1 MSDDTK
7 PTRIP
12 LQDADLAT
20 LKHFAEAFLGI
31 EIKPGTNAAQVRG
44 MIGKAAPELKDVPP
58 LPAPPAPIV
67 QVAPAPIAQP
77 VPQAVGE
84 GEDPIA
90 RPAAVSLPA
99 STELLHPSMDPKVTI
114 MVAATADKSRPK
126 DVTVGVNGDIFRIQR
141 GQKVD
146 VPYRVY
152 LALEDAKEKAP
163 VPDPSGATNPF
174 TGEPIMV
181 WEEVHS
187 YPFSVYKEPSPEE
200 VAAWHQRTGGGF
212 GFKAAA

>member
-1 MSDDTK
+1 MSEDTK

-12 LQDADLAT
+12 VQDADLAT
-20 LKHFAEAFLGI
+20 LKHFAESFLGI

-67 QVAPAPIAQP
+67 QAIMPRPVQQP
-77 VPQAVGE
+77 VGE

-99 STELLHPSMDPKVTI
+99 SEELLHSSHDPKVEI
-114 MVAATADKSRPK
+114 MIAATNDKARPK

-141 GQKVD
+141 GKRVE

-152 LALEDAKEKAP
+152 LALEDAKERAP
-163 VPDPSGATNPF
+163 VPDPTGATNPF
-174 TGEPIMV
+174 TGDPIMV

-187 YPFSVYKEPSPEE
+187 YPFSTFKMPSDDE
-200 VAAWHQRTGGGF
+200 VRAWHERTGGGF